1 MSASFSSTSLVI
13 AIIDALCPSLI
24 TPKSVTSLRHIA
36 QALDFTAVRKI
47 PAEPMGAAKIFQFH
61 CRTNILHSVFT
72 LKSRI
77 QVTIITLR
85 LPNPRNKSRI
95 FSVRQ
100 ARVKFVQRFL
110 AKGSQQANKPTSQ
123 QANKP

>member
-1 MSASFSSTSLVI
+1 M
-13 AIIDALCPSLI
+13 
-24 TPKSVTSLRHIA
+24 TSLRHIA

-77 QVTIITLR
+77 QV
-85 LPNPRNKSRI
+85 
-95 FSVRQ
+95 
-100 ARVKFVQRFL
+100 
-110 AKGSQQANKPTSQ
+110 
-123 QANKP
+123 